1 VLTAV
6 GVALLPK
13 CPACWSVYAG
23 LSSVFGV
30 SFAVDPALLLPLTL
44 GSLGLALAALAS
56 MAWRTRSYLPLAL
69 GAASALGVCA
79 GKFALNSD
87 VLTWLGLL
95 GLILAALGARWRGGR
110 AHARVAAA
118 RRSEL
123 ADHAQAG

>member
-1 VLTAV
+1 
-6 GVALLPK
+6 
-13 CPACWSVYAG
+13 VYAG
-23 LSSVFGV
+23 LSSVLGV

-44 GSLGLALAALAS
+44 ASLGLALAALAS

-69 GAASALGVCA
+69 GAVSALGVWA

-95 GLILAALGARWRGGR
+95 GLILAALGARWRGAR
-110 AHARVAAA
+110 ARMAAA